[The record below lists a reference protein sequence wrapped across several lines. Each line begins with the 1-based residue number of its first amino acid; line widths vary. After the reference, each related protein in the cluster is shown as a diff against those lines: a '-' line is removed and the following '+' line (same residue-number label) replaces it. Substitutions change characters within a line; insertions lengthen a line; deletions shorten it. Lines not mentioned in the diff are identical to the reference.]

1 MKGSVFFIVVVFW
14 LVVSSGCNTCKYVSK
29 HPECFPTDTVYKNS
43 EKIKYVEK
51 ISKQDSVKT
60 DTVPCINDTAIVY
73 RKVYISNTI
82 TKIDTIYS
90 DKYVSKVNPV
100 NTQLRKDYD
109 KLKTKS
115 DKHKAAKK
123 LYLKIMIGLAL
134 ICVILMWWLFR

>member
-73 RKVYISNTI
+73 RKVYITNTI
-82 TKIDTIYS
+82 TKIDTIYT
-90 DKYVSKVNPV
+90 DKYVSKVNPL
-100 NTQLRKDYD
+100 NTELKKKNADNKYKIKQLKKHRLILLIIAISLLIFIFLLF
-109 KLKTKS
+109 KL
-115 DKHKAAKK
+115 
-123 LYLKIMIGLAL
+123 
-134 ICVILMWWLFR
+134 